1 MRYRE
6 DAVTGDIGA
15 PVANDG
21 MMVGTALYALLV
33 GIGICLVGI
42 RSRLIWATLMGGSL
56 TGVSIIYLGA
66 VVLGFA

>member
-15 PVANDG
+15 PVVNDG
-21 MMVGTALYALLV
+21 MMVGTALYALLA
-33 GIGICLVGI
+33 GIGICLIGI

-56 TGVSIIYLGA
+56 AGLSVVYLGA
-66 VVLGFA
+66 VVLGYA